1 MKILSTI
8 RSYINSRKESLL
20 LFVFILCIP
29 TIVQAEISIRNNW
42 DTDGKLFLEGVGW
55 NAEFRKQDGGLIICS
70 NEKTVKILPFSSEHK
85 NSQKIVCCEVIE
97 DNKSKQVE
105 IRALFSTGQEQIE
118 GSFLFDIDGTTEI
131 KPSQN
136 MKGISIFSKI
146 SYGVLPGVILD
157 DIIYDPKKYRSDT
170 ELHIPSENLFVGLLK
185 GNDGIVV
192 CAWPSGNQKVKLLLA
207 DSEKDNDLF
216 KVVKI
221 QLDGNNAFVRLITT
235 GGIWHKEKLLPIYLE
250 KDTEIE
256 WQRPFPAKWK
266 THLNEVNNIKTAF
279 SFKSKKNRGWRPRI
293 GWYIYPVWFKGQR
306 TMFHLSKKVPPTGD
320 ALIYALEG
328 REDTAVEFARKHL
341 GSISTLKPK
350 QRLRIYPENSA
361 GFHNC
366 DGRDRV
372 KEIFKAGLNVK
383 KKDLLQKVMS
393 DFLYSINI
401 DARRLEEYIN
411 FIARMNEKIESWS
424 KKEKDNPELQS
435 FLRHMRN
442 DVKNLEQE
450 YHSRM
455 GGKTA
460 SEYLRHET
468 RVIEKLKVLIK
479 QQGPE
484 VYSEASRLLG
494 EIRLWSLME
503 EVPGCVGALAR
514 EWARQAG
521 YGCAQNMAAVEYA
534 EKIRKEIR
542 KFIGTD
548 ATYETI
554 Y

>member
-1 MKILSTI
+1 
-8 RSYINSRKESLL
+8 
-20 LFVFILCIP
+20 
-29 TIVQAEISIRNNW
+29 
-42 DTDGKLFLEGVGW
+42 LEGAGW
-55 NAEFRKQDGGLIICS
+55 HAEFSEEESGLIISS
-70 NEKTVKILPFSSEHK
+70 NKKVLKIIPFWSEEKDCKKIASCK
-85 NSQKIVCCEVIE
+85 VIE
-97 DNKSKQVE
+97 GNKKKQVE
-105 IRALFSTGQEQIE
+105 IRALFSAGQKQIE
-118 GSFLFDIDGTTEI
+118 GSFFFDLEGAIEI
-131 KPSQN
+131 KPSRN
-136 MKGISIFSKI
+136 MEGISIFSKI
-146 SYGVLPGVILD
+146 RYGVLPGVILD
-157 DIIYDPKKYRSDT
+157 DIIYNPKGYSSAT
-170 ELHIPSENLFVGLLK
+170 ELHVPSENLFVGLLK

-235 GGIWHKEKLLPIYLE
+235 HGIWHKEKLLPIYLG
-250 KDTEIE
+250 KDTEID
-256 WQRPFPAKWK
+256 WKRPFPAKWK

-293 GWYIYPVWFKGQR
+293 GWYIYPVWFEGQR

-328 REDTAVEFARKHL
+328 HKDTAVEFARKHL

-350 QRLRIYPENSA
+350 QRLRRYPENNA
-361 GFHNC
+361 GFHDC

-372 KEIFKAGLNVK
+372 KKIFKAGLQTK

-393 DFLYSINI
+393 DFLYSINT
-401 DARRLEEYIN
+401 DKKRLEEYIN

-424 KKEKDNPELQS
+424 KKGKNNPELQH
-435 FLRHMRN
+435 FFRQMKNNL
-442 DVKNLEQE
+442 KNLDQE
-450 YHSRM
+450 YHNRM

-460 SEYLRHET
+460 SEYLRHESKA
-468 RVIEKLKVLIK
+468 IEKLKVLIK
-479 QQGPE
+479 QQGSE
-484 VYSEASRLLG
+484 VYSQASRLLG

-503 EVPGCVGALAR
+503 EVPGGVGALAR

-521 YGCAQNMAAVEYA
+521 YGCAQNIAAVECA

-542 KFIGTD
+542 RFIGTD